1 MSKKDAV
8 VKNDPKSQEEWYKYT
23 HIYVYTN
30 TYTYIYIYEQGHL
43 GLKLVVK
50 FSKDV
55 FF

>member
-1 MSKKDAV
+1 MQLLKMTQNPKR
-8 VKNDPKSQEEWYKYT
+8 NDIIYT

-30 TYTYIYIYEQGHL
+30 TYTYIYEQGHL

-55 FF
+55 SL

>member
-1 MSKKDAV
+1 MSKKDAI
-8 VKNDPKSQEEWYKYT
+8 VKKWPKIPREMIQYT

-30 TYTYIYIYEQGHL
+30 TYTYIYEQGHL

>member
-23 HIYVYTN
+23 HIY
-30 TYTYIYIYEQGHL
+30 EQGHL